1 MPKERVKR
9 VNYELNDDEIFLK
22 TGNGCKRWVDC
33 FTCPYKDCV
42 ADHKEFLEANTIVK
56 VR

>member
-9 VNYELNDDEIFLK
+9 VNYKLNDDEIFLK